1 MADTILTREGYNKIE
16 AELDYLRNVKRV
28 EVSERLHSAIE
39 GGGDDLLEN
48 AELEAARNEQAFV
61 EGRIDDLA
69 YLLSNAKVVDEPV
82 RSGEVGV
89 GSTVIIHED
98 GEDEPETYMI
108 VGAPEV
114 NLMENKISNESPLGQ
129 ALVGARV
136 GDTVQVMAP
145 AGTFAYRILSIQKA

>member
-1 MADTILTREGYNKIE
+1 MADTILTREGYEKIE
-16 AELDYLRNVKRV
+16 AELEYLRNVKRV

-48 AELEAARNEQAFV
+48 AELEAAKNEQSFV

-82 RSGEVGV
+82 RSGEVSV
-89 GSTVIIHED
+89 GTTVVILEEGED
-98 GEDEPETYMI
+98 GPETYMI

-114 NLMENKISNESPLGQ
+114 DLLANKISNESPIGK
-129 ALVGARV
+129 AVMGHRA
-136 GDTVQVMAP
+136 GETVEVEAP
-145 AGTFAYRILSIQKA
+145 AGSYKVKILEVK

>member
-1 MADTILTREGYNKIE
+1 MADTILTREGYEKIE

-28 EVSERLHSAIE
+28 EVSERLHAAIE

-48 AELEAARNEQAFV
+48 AELEAAKNEQAFV
-61 EGRIDDLA
+61 EGRIDDLS

-89 GSTVIIHED
+89 GTTVVIQED
-98 GEDEPETYMI
+98 GEDESETYMI

-114 NLMENKISNESPLGQ
+114 DLMANKISNESPIGM
-129 ALVGARV
+129 AVMGHHA
-136 GDTVQVMAP
+136 GETVEVAAP
-145 AGTFAYRILSIQKA
+145 AGSYKIKILEVK

>member
-48 AELEAARNEQAFV
+48 AELEAAKNEQAFV

-89 GSTVIIHED
+89 GTTVIIHED

-114 NLMENKISNESPLGQ
+114 DLASNKISNESPIGK
-129 ALVGARV
+129 AVMGHHA
-136 GDTVQVMAP
+136 GETVEVEAP
-145 AGTFAYRILSIQKA
+145 AGSYKIKIIEVK

>member
-1 MADTILTREGYNKIE
+1 MADTILTREGYEKIE

-28 EVSERLHSAIE
+28 EVSERLHAAIE

-48 AELEAARNEQAFV
+48 AELEAAKNEQAFV
-61 EGRIDDLA
+61 EGRIDDLS

-89 GSTVIIHED
+89 GTTVVIHEE
-98 GEDEPETYMI
+98 GEDEQETYMI

-114 NLMENKISNESPLGQ
+114 DLMANKISNESPIGMAVMGHHAGETVEVQ
-129 ALVGARV
+129 APG
-136 GDTVQVMAP
+136 GS
-145 AGTFAYRILSIQKA
+145 YKIRIVEVK

>member
-1 MADTILTREGYNKIE
+1 MADTILTREGYEKIE

-28 EVSERLHSAIE
+28 EVSERLHAAIE

-48 AELEAARNEQAFV
+48 AELEAAKNEQAFV
-61 EGRIDDLA
+61 EGRIDDLS

-89 GSTVIIHED
+89 GTTVVIQEE
-98 GEDEPETYMI
+98 GEEAETYMI

-114 NLMENKISNESPLGQ
+114 DLMANKISNESPIGM
-129 ALVGARV
+129 AVMGHHA
-136 GDTVQVMAP
+136 GETVEVRAP
-145 AGTFAYRILSIQKA
+145 AGSYKVTIIEVK

>member
-1 MADTILTREGYNKIE
+1 MADTILTREGYEKIE

-28 EVSERLHSAIE
+28 EVSERLHAAIE
-39 GGGDDLLEN
+39 VGGDDLLEN
-48 AELEAARNEQAFV
+48 AELEAAKNEQAFV
-61 EGRIDDLA
+61 EGRIDDLS

-89 GSTVIIHED
+89 GTTVVIQED

-114 NLMENKISNESPLGQ
+114 DLMANKISNESPIGM
-129 ALVGARV
+129 AVMGHHA
-136 GDTVQVMAP
+136 GETVEVAAP
-145 AGTFAYRILSIQKA
+145 AGSYKIKILEVK

>member
-48 AELEAARNEQAFV
+48 AELEAAKNEQAFV
-61 EGRIDDLA
+61 EGRIDDLSF
-69 YLLSNAKVVDEPV
+69 LLSTAKVVDEHVPT
-82 RSGEVGV
+82 GEVQV
-89 GSTVIIHED
+89 GSTITVLED
-98 GEDEPETYMI
+98 GEDEPEVYMI

-114 NLMENKISNESPLGQ
+114 DLMANKISNEYPIGK
-129 ALVGARV
+129 AVMGRRA
-136 GDTVQVMAP
+136 GDEVEVTAP
-145 AGTFAYRILSIQKA
+145 AGSYKLKIIEVK

>member
-1 MADTILTREGYNKIE
+1 MADTILTREGYEKIE

-28 EVSERLHSAIE
+28 EVSERLHAAIE

-48 AELEAARNEQAFV
+48 AELEAAKNEQSFV
-61 EGRIDDLA
+61 EGRIDDLS

-82 RSGEVGV
+82 HSGEVGV
-89 GSTVIIHED
+89 GTTVVLHEE

-114 NLMENKISNESPLGQ
+114 DLMANKISNESPIGMAVMGHHAGETVEVQ
-129 ALVGARV
+129 APGGSYKV
-136 GDTVQVMAP
+136 T
-145 AGTFAYRILSIQKA
+145 ILEVK

>member
-1 MADTILTREGYNKIE
+1 MADTILTREGYEKIE
-16 AELDYLRNVKRV
+16 AELEYLRNVKRV

-48 AELEAARNEQAFV
+48 AELEAAKNEQSFV

-82 RSGEVGV
+82 RSGEVSV
-89 GSTVIIHED
+89 GTTVVILEE
-98 GEDEPETYMI
+98 GEDDPETYMI

-114 NLMENKISNESPLGQ
+114 DLLANKISNESPIGK
-129 ALVGARV
+129 AVMGHRA
-136 GDTVQVMAP
+136 GETVEVEAP
-145 AGTFAYRILSIQKA
+145 AGSYKVKILEVK

>member
-16 AELDYLRNVKRV
+16 AELEYLRNVKRV
-28 EVSERLHSAIE
+28 EVSNRLHSAIE

-48 AELEAARNEQAFV
+48 AELEAAKNEQAFV
-61 EGRIDDLA
+61 LGRIDDLA

-82 RSGEVGV
+82 KSGEVGV
-89 GSTVIIHED
+89 GTPIVVLED

-114 NLMENKISNESPLGQ
+114 DLMENKISNESPIGKAVMGLRAGE
-129 ALVGARV
+129 
-136 GDTVQVMAP
+136 TVEVTAP
-145 AGTFAYRILSIQKA
+145 AGAYKLKILEVK

>member
-1 MADTILTREGYNKIE
+1 MADTILTREGYEKIE

-28 EVSERLHSAIE
+28 EVSERLHAAIE

-48 AELEAARNEQAFV
+48 AELEAAKNEQSFV
-61 EGRIDDLA
+61 EGRIDDLS

-82 RSGEVGV
+82 HSGEVGV
-89 GSTVIIHED
+89 GTTVVLHEE

-114 NLMENKISNESPLGQ
+114 DLMANKISNESPIGMAVMGHHAGETVEVQ
-129 ALVGARV
+129 APGGSYKVTIIEV
-136 GDTVQVMAP
+136 
-145 AGTFAYRILSIQKA
+145 K

>member
-1 MADTILTREGYNKIE
+1 MADTILTREGYEKIE

-28 EVSERLHSAIE
+28 EVSERLHAAIE

-48 AELEAARNEQAFV
+48 AELEAAKNEQAFV
-61 EGRIDDLA
+61 EGRIDDLS

-89 GSTVIIHED
+89 GTTVVIHEE
-98 GEDEPETYMI
+98 GEDEAETYMI

-114 NLMENKISNESPLGQ
+114 DLMANKISNESPIGMAVMGHHAGETVEVQ
-129 ALVGARV
+129 APGGSYKV
-136 GDTVQVMAP
+136 
-145 AGTFAYRILSIQKA
+145 RIVEVK

>member
-1 MADTILTREGYNKIE
+1 MADTILTREGYEKIE

-28 EVSERLHSAIE
+28 EVSERLHAAIE

-48 AELEAARNEQAFV
+48 AELEAAKNEQAFV
-61 EGRIDDLA
+61 EGRIDDLS

-89 GSTVIIHED
+89 GTTVVIQED
-98 GEDEPETYMI
+98 GEDESETYMI

-114 NLMENKISNESPLGQ
+114 DLMANKISNESPIGM
-129 ALVGARV
+129 AVMGHHA
-136 GDTVQVMAP
+136 GETVEVAAP
-145 AGTFAYRILSIQKA
+145 AGSYMIKILEVK

>member
-16 AELDYLRNVKRV
+16 AELEYLRNVKRV
-28 EVSERLHSAIE
+28 EVSNRLHSAIE

-48 AELEAARNEQAFV
+48 AELEAAKNEQAFV
-61 EGRIDDLA
+61 LGRIDDLA

-82 RSGEVGV
+82 KSGEVGV
-89 GSTVIIHED
+89 GTTIGVLED

-114 NLMENKISNESPLGQ
+114 DLMENKISNESPIGKAVMGLRAGE
-129 ALVGARV
+129 
-136 GDTVQVMAP
+136 TVEVTAP
-145 AGTFAYRILSIQKA
+145 AGAYKLKILEVK